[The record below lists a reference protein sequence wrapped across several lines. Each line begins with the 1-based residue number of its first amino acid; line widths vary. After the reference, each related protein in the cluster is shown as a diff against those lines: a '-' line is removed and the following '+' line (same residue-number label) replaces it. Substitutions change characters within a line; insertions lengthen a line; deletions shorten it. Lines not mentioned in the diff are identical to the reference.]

1 MKPASRWV
9 LVTAL
14 LAVALVVALWP
25 RSSPPTDPTSAGTAA
40 GGAVPAAGDSA
51 RLDQLRSRAALQPCP
66 VAPASSSPVR
76 GPLSGLVLP
85 CLGQPGTL
93 DLGAALA
100 GRPALLN
107 LWGPL
112 CQPCTEELPALA
124 TYATEPGAVQVVG
137 VEVQRLPEGA
147 LDLLAVLNVRYP
159 SVSDPD
165 GTLRAALGAPPVLP
179 LSYLVSADGRVD
191 QVNPPEVLRS
201 PAQVRAVVA
210 RYLGPGAVE

>member
-1 MKPASRWV
+1 VKPALRWV

-14 LAVALVVALWP
+14 LVVAMVMALWP
-25 RSSPPTDPTSAGTAA
+25 RSSPTTTPTSAGAA
-40 GGAVPAAGDSA
+40 SAGARQPVGDSA
-51 RLDQLRSRAALQPCP
+51 TLDELRSRAALQSCP
-66 VAPASSSPVR
+66 AAPAGSGPVR
-76 GPLSGLVLP
+76 GPLAGLMLP
-85 CLGQPGTL
+85 CLGQPGTV
-93 DLGAALA
+93 DLGTALA

-124 TYATEPGAVQVVG
+124 AYATEPGAVLVLG

-147 LDLLAVLNVRYP
+147 LDLLAALKVHYP
-159 SVSDPD
+159 SVSDPE
-165 GTLRAALGAPPVLP
+165 GRLRAALGAPPVLP
-179 LSYLVSADGRVD
+179 LSYVVSADGRIH

-210 RYLGPGAVE
+210 RYHGHGAVG